1 MLGRDIEH
9 NSKSILKGC
18 FKLLI
23 KLVSEK
29 VSKRSV
35 WKDIGHEVIREVSAG
50 HLAKALKIVMEF
62 EKI

>member
-1 MLGRDIEH
+1 MPGRDIEH
-9 NSKSILKGC
+9 NSKNILKGC

-35 WKDIGHEVIREVSAG
+35 WKDIGHEVIREVSTG
-50 HLAKALKIVMEF
+50 YLAEALKIVDG
-62 EKI
+62 I